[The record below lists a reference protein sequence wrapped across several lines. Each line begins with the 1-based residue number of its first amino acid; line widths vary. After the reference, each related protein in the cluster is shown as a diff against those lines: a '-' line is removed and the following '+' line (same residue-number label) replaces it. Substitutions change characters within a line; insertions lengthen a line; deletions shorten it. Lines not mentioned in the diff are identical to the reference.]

1 MTNKINMEM
10 QQTEEMLAETSDF
23 CVYLD
28 LLKMML
34 SDYLII
40 LSVKDTPGNKLNSEI
55 LKKIHDMGFC
65 SFTKEL
71 WRMYIGISN
80 KGNIIC
86 DAVSKEPEERMDYDG
101 QSAEVNISVSSEAW
115 RKGNSC
121 KIVIDDKDFAV
132 NKRGINLVV
141 YDIDNHRLVDSVC
154 YDAHVNEQGVFS
166 RKKTYDVGVIGW
178 WHNSNYGSMLTYYAL
193 HQTLKKLGYSVLM
206 IHEALGYE
214 TGRVKWNYDNA
225 PHRFAKVHY
234 DFTEQVHY
242 SELPQYN
249 NICDSFIVGSDQL
262 WNPHISRVNSDC
274 FLDFTADDKKRISYG
289 TSFGNVGVL
298 ESRPNFVKKNY
309 GNLRRFDAVSVRED
323 YAVKAAMDNFKVKA
337 VRVADPVFLPDI
349 SEYLTLAEQAENKI
363 DGEYLLAFILDPTE
377 EKKNVVA
384 KLADI
389 MGYKKIFV
397 LTDPFQSAIT
407 KAEQIFT
414 EPNMEMFKLEQISPE
429 NFLCA
434 YKNAAYVVTDSFH
447 GTCFSYIFRKNFNV
461 FYNILRGADRF
472 VSILGLMGL
481 ENRRIYKDGH
491 TEPDTSPIDYSTAE
505 VNINQL
511 RDYSLNWLKKS
522 LETPK
527 ENLPS
532 ILYQE
537 NVSIVLDKKM
547 CTGCSVCSLVCPT
560 KSITMQENEEGFLNP
575 VIDSSKCVYCGLCVK
590 KCISENPEYKNDP
603 QPKCY
608 AVHANDEI
616 RKISSSGG
624 MFTITAN
631 YIIDKGGYICGA
643 AYKANFRVEHIIIED
658 KNDLH
663 RLRGSKYMQS
673 NPENVYPQVK
683 ELLSEGKTVLFTG
696 LPCQVAGLYSY
707 LGKDYDNLYTID
719 LVCHGITS
727 SKVFGKYHKDVLD
740 NKPIQRLEFKAKEPW
755 GWHAGLNAYFTDGT
769 KYSVPC
775 ESDPYFIAY
784 LNSVSK
790 NTTCGSCTVNR
801 LPRQGDL
808 TIGDFWGIEHDPE
821 MNDRKG
827 TSVVLINN
835 EKAQGLFD
843 DLKQSMKEAKEE
855 PLQMAIN
862 GNHSIEHP
870 YSLNKNRDLFFEKL
884 DEMDF
889 AELTTACL
897 TYYDKGRKERI
908 IKTLPEN
915 EHSLYYLAEAA
926 AKYSKGREIVTWT
939 KSPKFEEILLK
950 YFNLKVSFSIA
961 KGENL
966 INNLTVFPLTAIK
979 EGPSRFYV
987 VSIHASYN
995 ISQYDPLTGFGFKEL
1010 TDFIYRIPKPIVI
1023 TNFDCSKG
1031 KYEDNYGN
1039 TIEGHDGILSR
1050 VVFRGCNNH
1059 IVLGKNIKG
1068 IKNISFNMTTNC
1080 YTEIGNNCFFHDK
1093 IQFEFIGYDGNARIQ
1108 IGNSCHFCYTLFR
1121 LYTNP
1126 YTSLISIED
1135 SCTFE
1140 QHVELHANS
1149 GKKIKIGRDCM
1160 FSYGIDLW
1168 SGDGHSIFDV
1178 NNGKNINSIY
1188 KTQTEINN
1196 SIVIGDH
1203 VWVAKGAFILHG
1215 TVIGNG
1221 SIIGAKSV
1229 VKGEFPNNCSIVGN
1243 PAKMIKKDVAW
1254 SRKNLSENINDCGG
1268 YAALTQSIPSEQE
1281 KKIDKIKNWL
1291 VTGGST
1297 GLGKQ
1302 FVLKLCSMGYTVAAT
1317 SRDISKLND
1326 LPDDVI
1332 KIQLDVRDI
1341 NSCQKAINTAIKLM
1355 GRIDVL
1361 VNNAGLSHTSA
1372 FEETP
1377 LDIGSNIIETN
1388 YWGTANMIKSVL
1400 PYMRHNGN
1408 GTVINISSASGF
1420 RPRNYGSYY
1429 VASKFAVESLTKNLK
1444 YECRRFMRFMAV
1456 ELGGI
1461 NTGLMQRQT
1470 VIHTTV
1476 DEYKKLPE
1484 IYPYKGGYR
1493 NRIDKSIDAI
1503 INVANQKE
1511 IPRELILGWDAYQQF
1526 PMVMRDF
1533 EQETEKNKPITITT
1547 DVAKKGKIKL
1557 EDVVLP
1563 RNKNLKIQTWLI
1575 TGASGGFGKSLALR
1589 LIELGYTVCVTSRDI
1604 SRLESYPD
1612 SVYKIESQLDSAE
1625 ACEKVVRIAIEKM
1638 GSVDV
1643 LVNNATCNCW
1653 CSYEECSYDI
1663 MRNVFYVNF
1672 NIAEYMIKALL
1683 PYMRENKN
1691 GTVVNLTSIAAIQP
1705 RARVQTYSAAKA
1717 ALEGLT
1723 RVLKSECQRFGRFM
1737 AVELVCMGTDMM
1749 INNPVIKTEIPEYQ
1763 NLGLYTPEIN
1773 NIPNRQDISAQQII
1787 NVVNQDK
1794 LPQSLLI
1801 GTESYLIAKNEI
1813 ERARKDYNDYKDI
1826 TLSVCEKI

>member
-1 MTNKINMEM
+1 
-10 QQTEEMLAETSDF
+10 
-23 CVYLD
+23 
-28 LLKMML
+28 
-34 SDYLII
+34 
-40 LSVKDTPGNKLNSEI
+40 
-55 LKKIHDMGFC
+55 
-65 SFTKEL
+65 
-71 WRMYIGISN
+71 
-80 KGNIIC
+80 
-86 DAVSKEPEERMDYDG
+86 MD
-101 QSAEVNISVSSEAW
+101 
-115 RKGNSC
+115 KH
-121 KIVIDDKDFAV
+121 
-132 NKRGINLVV
+132 
-141 YDIDNHRLVDSVC
+141 YDI
-154 YDAHVNEQGVFS
+154 
-166 RKKTYDVGVIGW
+166 GVIGW

-214 TGRVKWNYDNA
+214 TGRIKWNYENA

-242 SELPQYN
+242 NELIQYN
-249 NICDSFIVGSDQL
+249 GICDAFIVGSDQL
-262 WNPHISRVNSDC
+262 WNPHIGRVNSDC

-298 ESRPNFVKKNY
+298 ESSPNFVKKNY
-309 GNLRRFDAVSVRED
+309 DNLRRFDAVSVRED

-337 VRVADPVFLPDI
+337 VRVVDPVFLPDI
-349 SEYLTLAEQAENKI
+349 TEYLTLAEQAENKI

-377 EKKNVVA
+377 KKKNIVA
-384 KLADI
+384 KLADKL
-389 MGYKKIFV
+389 GYKKIFI

-407 KAEQIFT
+407 KAEHIFNET
-414 EPNMEMFKLEQISPE
+414 NMEMFTLEQISPE

-434 YKNAAYVVTDSFH
+434 YRNAAYVVTDSFH
-447 GTCFSYIFRKNFNV
+447 GTCFSYIFRKDFNV

-472 VSILGLMGL
+472 VSIVGLLGL
-481 ENRRIYKDGH
+481 ENRRIYEDGH
-491 TEPDTSPIDYSTAE
+491 TEPDTSPIDYSASE
-505 VNINQL
+505 SNINQL

-522 LETPK
+522 LKTPK

-532 ILYQE
+532 ILYYE
-537 NVSIVLDKKM
+537 NVKKVLDKKM
-547 CTGCSVCSLVCPT
+547 CTGCSACNLVCPA
-560 KSITMQENEEGFLNP
+560 KAITMQENREGFLNP
-575 VIDSSKCVYCGLCVK
+575 VIDNSKCVYCGLCVK
-590 KCISENPEYKNDP
+590 KCVSENTSYKNNS

-608 AVHANDEI
+608 AVQADDEI
-616 RKISSSGG
+616 RKMSSSGG
-624 MFTITAN
+624 MFTVAAN
-631 YIIDKGGYICGA
+631 YIIDKGGYVCGA
-643 AYKANFRVEHIIIED
+643 AYKDNFRVEHIIVD
-658 KNDLH
+658 NKNDLYK
-663 RLRGSKYMQS
+663 LRGSKYMQS
-673 NPENVYPQVK
+673 NSEKIYEQVK
-683 ELLSEGKTVLFTG
+683 DLLGEDKTVLFTG
-696 LPCQVAGLYSY
+696 LPCQVAGMYSY
-707 LGKDYDNLYTID
+707 LGKDYDNFYTID

-727 SKVFGKYHKDVLD
+727 SKVFEKYHKDVLD
-740 NKPIQRLEFKAKEPW
+740 NRPLQRLEFKAKEPW

-790 NTTCGSCTVNR
+790 NITCGSCTVNR

-808 TIGDFWGIEHDPE
+808 TMGDFWGIEHDSE
-821 MNDRKG
+821 MNDKKG
-827 TSVVLINN
+827 TSLVLINN
-835 EKAQGLFD
+835 EKAQRFFD
-843 DLKQSMKEAKEE
+843 DLKQSMKEVKEE
-855 PLQMAIN
+855 PLQMALN
-862 GNHSIEHP
+862 GNHSIELP
-870 YSLNKNRDLFFEKL
+870 YSLNKNRNLFFEKFDEL
-884 DEMDF
+884 DF
-889 AELTTACL
+889 SSLINACMSDIL
-897 TYYDKGRKERI
+897 YRQQRKRNLE
-908 IKTLPEN
+908 TLPKS

-926 AKYSKGREIVTWT
+926 AKYSKGREIVTWA

-966 INNLTVFPLTAIK
+966 IDNLTVFPLTAIK
-979 EGPSRFYV
+979 DGPSKFYV

-995 ISQYDPLTGFGFKEL
+995 ISQYDPLTGFGFQEI
-1010 TDFIYRIPKPIVI
+1010 TDFIYHIPKPIVI

-1031 KYEDNYGN
+1031 KYEDYYGN
-1039 TIEGHDGILSR
+1039 KIEGKEGVVSK
-1050 VVFRGCNNH
+1050 VVFKGCNNH
-1059 IVLGKNIKG
+1059 IVLGKNIRG
-1068 IKNISFNMTTNC
+1068 LENISFNMTTNC
-1080 YTEIGNNCFFHDK
+1080 YTEIGNDCLIHDK
-1093 IQFEFIGYDGNARIQ
+1093 IQIEFIGYNGNAKIQ
-1108 IGNSCHFCYTLFR
+1108 IGNMCRFAYTLFR
-1121 LYTNP
+1121 LYANP
-1126 YTSLISIED
+1126 YTSSISIED
-1135 SCTFE
+1135 NCTFE
-1140 QHVELHANS
+1140 QHVEFHANS

-1160 FSYGIDLW
+1160 FSHGIDLW

-1178 NNGKNINSIY
+1178 NNGKNINSIF
-1188 KTQTEINN
+1188 KSQTEIKN

-1203 VWVAKGAFILHG
+1203 VWVGKGAFILHG

-1229 VKGEFPNNCSIVGN
+1229 VKGEFPNNCSIAGN

-1254 SRKNLSENINDCGG
+1254 SRNNISENILDCGE
-1268 YAALTQSIPSEQE
+1268 YASLTQLGGEIE
-1281 KKIDKIKNWL
+1281 KEKIMNWL

-1326 LPDDVI
+1326 LPDNVI
-1332 KIQLDVRDI
+1332 KIQLDVRDM
-1341 NSCQKAINTAIKLM
+1341 NSCQKAINTAMKQM

-1377 LDIGSNIIETN
+1377 SDIGDNIIETN
-1388 YWGTANMIKSVL
+1388 YWGTANMIKLIL
-1400 PYMRHNGN
+1400 PYMRRNGN

-1429 VASKFAVESLTKNLK
+1429 VASKFAVDSLTKNLK

-1456 ELGGI
+1456 ELGAI
-1461 NTGLMQRQT
+1461 NTGLMQRQS
-1470 VIHTTV
+1470 VIKTTI
-1476 DEYKKLPE
+1476 DEYKMLPE

-1493 NRIDKSIDAI
+1493 NRIDKSIEAI

-1526 PMVMRDF
+1526 QMVIRDF

-1557 EDVVLP
+1557 EDIVLP
-1563 RNKNLKIQTWLI
+1563 RNEKLKIQTWLI

-1604 SRLESYPD
+1604 SKLVSYPD
-1612 SVYKIESQLDSAE
+1612 NVYKIESQLDSAE
-1625 ACEKVVRIAIEKM
+1625 ACEKVVKTAIEKM
-1638 GSVDV
+1638 GTVDV

-1653 CSYEECSYDI
+1653 SSYEECSYDI

-1672 NIAEYMIKALL
+1672 SIAEYMIKALL
-1683 PYMRENKN
+1683 PYMRKNKN

-1749 INNPVIKTEIPEYQ
+1749 LHNPVIKTEIPEYQ
-1763 NLGLYTPEIN
+1763 NLGLYTPGIN
-1773 NIPNRQDISAQQII
+1773 NIPNRHDISAQQII

-1794 LPQSLLI
+1794 LPQTLLI

-1813 ERARKDYNDYKDI
+1813 KRARKDYNDYKDI
-1826 TLSVCEKI
+1826 TLSVCEKVEKSSDNT